1 MFNIRKSI
9 HLTLFACTMLI
20 GLPAYAEGHASG
32 RVNLMQSYLGHNG
45 LLVQIGTGQIN
56 PDQCPGAAWYI
67 YPDDSP
73 RAQFVQSALLAAQHS
88 GKGVLITIQGCY
100 ENYPRV
106 VHVTFPQ

>member
-1 MFNIRKSI
+1 MFNIVKWTYSVV
-9 HLTLFACTMLI
+9 FAYAMI
-20 GLPAYAEGHASG
+20 IAMPAYAEGYANG
-32 RVNLMQSYLGHNG
+32 RVNLIQSYLGHNG

-73 RAQFVQSALLAAQHS
+73 RAQFVQSALLTAQNS

-100 ENYPRV
+100 ENYPRI
-106 VHVTFPQ
+106 VHITFPQ